1 MKPVYLAGAVRT
13 PIGRFGGSLR
23 SWTAADLGTA
33 VAKETLRRAHVRPDQ
48 VDDSIWGCARQAG
61 GGPNVGRQIT
71 FRAGVPDRVPAFT
84 VNQACGSGL
93 RAIIL
98 AAQQIMLGRANI
110 VLAGGTES
118 MSRVPYFA
126 EGARWGTRMGHAEL
140 VDGMYRDGFND
151 PLSGL
156 VMGETAEVLAR
167 HYEISRD
174 EQDEC
179 ALLSQNRAS
188 AAVAAGRFDEEI
200 LPLELDCS
208 LSLWERAG
216 VRGEATTETSPHP
229 NSLPEGE
236 GTLFA
241 KDEHIRANTTIE
253 DLRKLKPVF
262 SKDGSVTAGNSS
274 GITDGAAAVTV
285 MSEAA
290 LKESGTEPLA
300 RIVDYEIVGVPP
312 EVMGIGPV
320 PAVRALLERQE
331 LSLEEIDLI
340 ELNEAF
346 AAQVI
351 ACDRDL
357 QFDPDRL
364 NVNGGA
370 IALGH
375 PIGCTGVRITTTLLH
390 EMKKR
395 QAKRGLA
402 TLCIS
407 GGMGIALLVERV

>member
-1 MKPVYLAGAVRT
+1 MRT
-13 PIGRFGGSLR
+13 PIGRFGGSLQ

-33 VAKETLRRAHVRPDQ
+33 VAKESMRRARVRPDQ
-48 VDDSIWGCARQAG
+48 IDDSIWGCARQAG
-61 GGPNVGRQIT
+61 GGPNVARQIT

-98 AAQQIMLGRANI
+98 AAEKILLGRAEI
-110 VLAGGTES
+110 ILAGGTES

-126 EGARWGTRMGHAEL
+126 EGARWGISMGHTEL

-156 VMGETAEVLAR
+156 AMGETAEVLAR
-167 HYEISRD
+167 HCEISRD
-174 EQDEC
+174 EQDEY
-179 ALLSQNRAS
+179 ALRSQQRA
-188 AAVAAGRFDEEI
+188 AAAIATGRFEAE
-200 LPLELDCS
+200 LFPLELKD
-208 LSLWERAG
+208 RKG
-216 VRGEATTETSPHP
+216 PKGDATM
-229 NSLPEGE
+229 
-236 GTLFA
+236 FA
-241 KDEHIRANTTIE
+241 RDEHVRAKTSIE
-253 DLRKLKPVF
+253 DLQKLAPVF
-262 SKDGSVTAGNSS
+262 AKDGSVTAGNSS
-274 GITDGAAAVTV
+274 GITDGAAAILV
-285 MSEAA
+285 MSEASLEETDA
-290 LKESGTEPLA
+290 EPLA

-312 EVMGIGPV
+312 EIMGIGPV
-320 PAVRALLERQE
+320 PAVRAILDRQR
-331 LSLEEIDLI
+331 LSVANVDLI

-346 AAQVI
+346 AAQVL

-357 QFDPDRL
+357 QFDPERL
-364 NVNGGA
+364 NPNGGA

-390 EMKKR
+390 EMRKR
-395 QAKRGLA
+395 RARRGLA